1 MKPADHYQALFAD
14 AQRAGVHHL
23 PHGDPEPLFAGA
35 EAAGC
40 LVQRV
45 DLAGARD
52 KDEMLTAIGKS
63 LGFPEW
69 FGHNWDALADCLGDL
84 SWLQADGYLILHEHG
99 DGFRASHG
107 EDFATALQ
115 IFEAAAEA
123 WRQARI
129 PFWVLVGN
137 HAEGIAHL
145 PGIE

>member
-1 MKPADHYQALFAD
+1 MNLQQHCVKLLRDIDRSGLYRASHADQAKL
-14 AQRAGVHHL
+14 L
-23 PHGDPEPLFAGA
+23 
-35 EAAGC
+35 AAATASGFSIH
-40 LVQRV
+40 RV
-45 DLAGARD
+45 DLALVRD
-52 KDEMLTAIGKS
+52 KDAFLERLAKA
-63 LGFPEW
+63 LDFPAW

-84 SWLQADGYLILHEHG
+84 SWLQADGYLILLEHG